1 MILFISNSGNKSQN
15 CEIKRFFLW
24 KKKYKLRDVN
34 ATTHNTTQH
43 NNNVIARYRY
53 INEKYKFRIA
63 KYKRIILETNA
74 IIVR

>member
-24 KKKYKLRDVN
+24 KKKSKLRDVN
-34 ATTHNTTQH
+34 STTH
-43 NNNVIARYRY
+43 NNNVIARYKY
-53 INEKYKFRIA
+53 INEKYKCRIA